1 MENIEETRNY
11 FIKEIDQNELIS
23 KNHKKICKILNYI
36 EHFLVLASLVSG
48 CISKPVFDSSIDIY
62 IGIMSS
68 AIGLKIVQ

>member
-1 MENIEETRNY
+1 MENIEETRNC

-23 KNHKKICKILNYI
+23 KNHKRIYKILNYI
-36 EHFLVLASLVSG
+36 EHFLVLASAVSG